1 MRVIPVDMSGVTAMV
16 AQPPQPKMKD
26 RKNGVIAVDA
36 ETGGSLMTVD
46 VLFVA
51 NGNADLVTVT
61 VAEADLSGELAT
73 GTPVALT
80 GLVARPW
87 ENEFDGKKKHG
98 ITFRAAA
105 VTALAG

>member
-16 AQPPQPKMKD
+16 AQPPRRKMKD
-26 RKNGVIAVDA
+26 KKNGVMAVDA
-36 ETGGSLMTVD
+36 ETGVPLMIVD

-51 NGNADLVTVT
+51 NGNAEVVT
-61 VAEADLSGELAT
+61 VAVAEGDISGELTT

-87 ENEFDGKKKHG
+87 ENEINGKQRHG
-98 ITFRAAA
+98 ISFRAAA
-105 VTALAG
+105 VTSLAG